1 MKKLLSIVLSFS
13 LIFGLVPVTALAT
26 SLDSPD
32 DVKQQISD
40 VYGIPISVL
49 DTLDQDTFDGL
60 SNNLSEAISVSSEDT
75 YIKITST
82 ESGESLIAE
91 STYQEYLHSLMSRD
105 ASKTHENAWMRI
117 HTTIIDK
124 GNYAQVSAAFTWLSD
139 LVWRGTDVVGLS
151 ITQGTFM
158 GGTGS
163 GFHSYKDYQGSHT
176 VNFLLKD
183 FSEQG
188 HGITY
193 KFPLV
198 SYVDSKVTNEF
209 SFIQAS
215 IHKEGQ
221 SEGLN
226 GTYGHQR
233 LSVALVPDFS
243 IDRSGFLSCVGLN
256 VGMTYDQY
264 SGYVDT
270 AW

>member
-82 ESGESLIAE
+82 ESGENLITE
-91 STYQEYLHSLMSRD
+91 STYQEYLFSSISPY
-105 ASKTHENAWMRI
+105 ASDTRENSWMRI
-117 HTTIIDK
+117 HTTILDK
-124 GNYAQVSAAFTWLSD
+124 GSYAQVSAAYTWL
-139 LVWRGTDVVGLS
+139 TDNVFATHDVIGLS
-151 ITQGTFM
+151 IVQGTFM
-158 GGTGS
+158 SRTAS
-163 GFHSYKDYQGSHT
+163 GFRSYNNLGTIRTIYFT
-176 VNFLLKD
+176 END
-183 FSEQG
+183 FVEQG
-188 HGITY
+188 HGITCT
-193 KFPLV
+193 FPLEAIT
-198 SYVDSKVTNEF
+198 KNNF
-209 SFIQAS
+209 LFMQAD
-215 IHKEGQ
+215 IHKEAH

-226 GTYGHQR
+226 GSYGHQR
-233 LSVALVPDFS
+233 ISISFAPDFS
-243 IDRSGFLSCVGLN
+243 IDRSGNLSCAGFSI
-256 VGMTYDQY
+256 GMAYDQY
-264 SGYVDT
+264 SGYVDI